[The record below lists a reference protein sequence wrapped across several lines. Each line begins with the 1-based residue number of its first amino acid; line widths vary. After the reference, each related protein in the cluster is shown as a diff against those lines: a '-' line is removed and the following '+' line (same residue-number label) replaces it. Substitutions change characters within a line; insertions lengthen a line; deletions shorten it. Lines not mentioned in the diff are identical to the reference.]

1 MPDLISRRIGVKGQ
15 KRYMQ
20 KFLQMMAKKAS
31 ERAYDSYL
39 YEQILRPNEIE
50 AYHEDYGLTKD
61 FDNLSDEKITQFVS
75 SGSTIRAFASHVPF
89 EDIFNEIV
97 KQNPELEFY
106 AEVRNE
112 GGIQETDPYINA
124 FYSEVG
130 QQNIKMEYIQVE
142 RDIYAEEL
150 WDELEDEDIEENDD
164 YADDEEPFL
173 SEEQIDKQYL
183 ENLGKPHKYFDK
195 LLDENKNI
203 SSSEPAL
210 QRTINS
216 IIEQAGFTFDGANF
230 DDGDI
235 FTAEQRLQS
244 FFDNKPVYHENDV
257 VSYIEIIL
265 CNSDCIQKSNEG
277 FDFIRRV
284 TYDKNPDQS
293 VLFAKYERQEIKDFN
308 KKAENTLARF
318 CKVYAESRIYGCYG
332 TKTERKYF
340 YSEQGEE
347 VCKIADIPQE
357 LKNGGGTPLAIPEIV
372 KDTEPPKGDNFISID
387 FRGSIENYV
396 R

>member
-50 AYHEDYGLTKD
+50 AYNEDYGLTNN
-61 FDNLSDEKITQFVS
+61 FDNLKDSQITQFVS
-75 SGSTIRAFASHVPF
+75 SGGTIRGFASDVPF

-97 KQNPELEFY
+97 KQNPKLEFY
-106 AEVRNE
+106 AEVRNQ
-112 GGIQETDPYINA
+112 GGIRETDPYINA
-124 FYSEVG
+124 FYSSAG
-130 QQNIKMEYIQVE
+130 QQDIQIKYIQVE
-142 RDIYAEEL
+142 KDIYEEEF
-150 WDELEDEDIEENDD
+150 WYEEEENEDEEYNE
-164 YADDEEPFL
+164 DDEEPFL

-183 ENLGKPHKYFDK
+183 EQLGKPHKYFDK

-244 FFDNKPVYHENDV
+244 FFDNKPVYHQNDV
-257 VSYIEIIL
+257 LSYIELIL
-265 CNSDCIQKSNEG
+265 CNGECLPKSVDG
-277 FDFIRRV
+277 FDFMRRV
-284 TYDKNPDQS
+284 THDKNPDNS
-293 VLFAKYERQEIKDFN
+293 VLFAKYEREDDLSE
-308 KKAENTLARF
+308 KAQTTIARF
-318 CKVYAESRIYGCYG
+318 CKVYSASRIYGCYG
-332 TKTERKYF
+332 TKTETKYF

-347 VCKIADIPQE
+347 VCKIADTPRE
-357 LKNGGGTPLAIPEIV
+357 LKNGGGTALAVPEV
-372 KDTEPPKGDNFISID
+372 VENTEPPKGANFIFVN
-387 FRGSIENYV
+387 FRGSIENYA

>member
-1 MPDLISRRIGVKGQ
+1 M
-15 KRYMQ
+15 
-20 KFLQMMAKKAS
+20 
-31 ERAYDSYL
+31 
-39 YEQILRPNEIE
+39 
-50 AYHEDYGLTKD
+50 
-61 FDNLSDEKITQFVS
+61 
-75 SGSTIRAFASHVPF
+75 
-89 EDIFNEIV
+89 
-97 KQNPELEFY
+97 
-106 AEVRNE
+106 
-112 GGIQETDPYINA
+112 
-124 FYSEVG
+124 
-130 QQNIKMEYIQVE
+130 
-142 RDIYAEEL
+142 
-150 WDELEDEDIEENDD
+150 
-164 YADDEEPFL
+164 
-173 SEEQIDKQYL
+173 
-183 ENLGKPHKYFDK
+183 
-195 LLDENKNI
+195 
-203 SSSEPAL
+203 
-210 QRTINS
+210 
-216 IIEQAGFTFDGANF
+216 
-230 DDGDI
+230 
-235 FTAEQRLQS
+235 QS

-347 VCKIADIPQE
+347 VCKIADTPQE
-357 LKNGGGTPLAIPEIV
+357 LKNGGGTPLAVPEIV